1 LAIIWQSDCPPCGSS
16 LSFISTQHK
25 QGDIKMLDPK
35 VPLATFIGTPQVR
48 VVTPDG
54 KSVIAWANMLPV
66 TGGSQGIPGKRQEAA
81 VCAAFN
87 KLKLT
92 IDDFMTKADF
102 NHVMGGN
109 GPPRYDFHAGM
120 YYDYGAFEN
129 GHPSGIRICTDE
141 SLLVAKSRQPRPP
154 VGGGTPPPEGTTP
167 PAEGGEISDDE
178 YGTDD
183 AAALAAVEAD
193 KKA

>member
-1 LAIIWQSDCPPCGSS
+1 
-16 LSFISTQHK
+16 
-25 QGDIKMLDPK
+25 
-35 VPLATFIGTPQVR
+35 
-48 VVTPDG
+48 
-54 KSVIAWANMLPV
+54 
-66 TGGSQGIPGKRQEAA
+66 
-81 VCAAFN
+81 
-87 KLKLT
+87 
-92 IDDFMTKADF
+92 
-102 NHVMGGN
+102 
-109 GPPRYDFHAGM
+109 M